1 MTSLTP
7 GVISFALGAAWQ
19 SWRASSS
26 EAAAQINDLL
36 KDVRELETLATE
48 YWTQIGSN
56 KPEMKAL
63 EVKIRGMTFVIAS
76 FEEQA
81 GKLFPKYKRNYEK
94 SVDALFR
101 ASTGGQFETKGR
113 KADYARAIS
122 VKEAAADLISVARK
136 ARHQSAGFSA
146 VWWFIRQKAIW
157 IGLLVSY
164 PYRWILARRMRPMFD
179 AESNDD

>member
-1 MTSLTP
+1 MTTLAP

-48 YWTQIGSN
+48 YWTQGGSA

-63 EVKIRGMTFVIAS
+63 EVKIRGMTFVIAG

-81 GKLFPKYKRNYEK
+81 ETLFPKYKKQYEQC
-94 SVDALFR
+94 VDALFR
-101 ASTGGQFETKGR
+101 AATGGKFETKGR
-113 KADYARAIS
+113 KADFARAIS

-136 ARHQSAGFSA
+136 ARQQSAAFSA
-146 VWWFIRQKAIW
+146 VGWFIRLKAIW
-157 IGLLVSY
+157 LLKFLSF
-164 PYRWILARRMRPMFD
+164 PLRWLSARRMRPLFD
-179 AESNDD
+179 SQGD